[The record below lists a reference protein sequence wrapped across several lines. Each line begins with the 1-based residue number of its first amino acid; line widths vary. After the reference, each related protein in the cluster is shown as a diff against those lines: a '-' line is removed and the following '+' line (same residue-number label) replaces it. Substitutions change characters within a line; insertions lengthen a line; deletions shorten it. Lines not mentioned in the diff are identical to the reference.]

1 MLVDAGFQKTPV
13 EIGKAFTVD
22 FLK

>member
-1 MLVDAGFQKTPV
+1 LLVDAGFQKTPV
-13 EIGKAFTVD
+13 EIGKAFTVE